1 MSGQEESSNLLE
13 LISEWAEFGQV
24 DLSAWQAD
32 DVLNAIAANPDVKEK
47 FVAMLEL
54 RLGGAVQ

>member
-1 MSGQEESSNLLE
+1 MSRQEDRSNLHE

-32 DVLNAIAANPDVKEK
+32 DVLTAIAANPDVKDK